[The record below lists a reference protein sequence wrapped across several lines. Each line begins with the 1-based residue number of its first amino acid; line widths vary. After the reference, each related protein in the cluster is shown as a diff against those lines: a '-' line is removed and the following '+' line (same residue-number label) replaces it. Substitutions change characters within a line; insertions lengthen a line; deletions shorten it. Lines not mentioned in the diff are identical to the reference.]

1 MLNDIA
7 KDGLIILAIVTVTV
21 VFTFLFLLKIFSLV
35 FNIYKETSFGFRGKL
50 VYADIGRNSRLFICK
65 VFGLSAKPDF
75 IYKTGR
81 NEFTLVEYKG
91 RAKGVYDSDVAQ
103 VIASVIAARAKYNIQ
118 KAYVQ
123 TDFTRKEII
132 VNKPSVELYKEISHL
147 VDMTREIESNEI
159 VTQCYPGKIKCK
171 SCSMATHCEQR
182 NNFN

>member
-1 MLNDIA
+1 MLNEIA
-7 KDGLIILAIVTVTV
+7 KDVLLILTIITV
-21 VFTFLFLLKIFSLV
+21 VFIFLLKIFSLV

-50 VYADIGRNSRLFICK
+50 VYADTGRNSRLFLCK

-91 RAKGVYDSDVAQ
+91 RAKSIYDSDVAQ
-103 VIASVIAARAKYNIQ
+103 VIASVIAARAKYNTQ

-123 TDFTRKEII
+123 TDSTKKEII
-132 VNKPSVELYKEISHL
+132 VNKPRVQLYKEISHL
-147 VDMTREIESNEI
+147 VDMTREIESNKVI
-159 VTQCYPGKIKCK
+159 TQCYPGKIKCK
-171 SCSMATHCEQR
+171 TCSMATHCEQR